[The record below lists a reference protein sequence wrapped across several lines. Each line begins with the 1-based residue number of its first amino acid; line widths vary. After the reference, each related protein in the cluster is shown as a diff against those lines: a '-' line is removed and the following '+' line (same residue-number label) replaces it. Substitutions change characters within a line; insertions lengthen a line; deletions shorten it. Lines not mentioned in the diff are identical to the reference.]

1 MYTQFFSDDEE
12 IKEHSE
18 SECSVELQDRERA
31 CA

>member
-1 MYTQFFSDDEE
+1 MIKK

-18 SECSVELQDRERA
+18 SECSVELQDIAKA